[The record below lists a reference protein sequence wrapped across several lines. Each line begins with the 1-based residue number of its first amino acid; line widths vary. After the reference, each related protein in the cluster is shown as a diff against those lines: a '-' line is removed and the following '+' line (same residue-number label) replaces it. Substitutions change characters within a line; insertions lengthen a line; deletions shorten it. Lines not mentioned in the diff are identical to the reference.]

1 MTAKRSERTR
11 VVADLAW
18 LSGLTQIVFG
28 LALLASP
35 ESPVVAAIFAIVA
48 GALAVVAGALLLNQV
63 PTSWTT
69 MTFAFVL
76 SIGAAAYAL
85 WVATPYW
92 WGAAVS
98 GILALA
104 GLIVEWTDRMP
115 RPSSAPEAGADRPHH
130 PHSPSRP

>member
-1 MTAKRSERTR
+1 MTARRTERTR

-18 LSGLTQIVFG
+18 LAGLTQVVFG

-35 ESPVVAAIFAIVA
+35 ESPVVAAISAIVA
-48 GALAVVAGALLLNQV
+48 GTLAVVAGAMLLNGF

-76 SIGAAAYAL
+76 SIGASAYAL

-92 WGAAVS
+92 WGAVVS

-104 GLIVEWTDRMP
+104 GVIVEWTDRMT
-115 RPSSAPEAGADRPHH
+115 RPSSAPGAAGRRPRRPHPPTH
-130 PHSPSRP
+130 P

>member
-1 MTAKRSERTR
+1 MTARRSERTR

-48 GALAVVAGALLLNQV
+48 GALAVVAGVLLLNQV

>member
-1 MTAKRSERTR
+1 M
-11 VVADLAW
+11 
-18 LSGLTQIVFG
+18 
-28 LALLASP
+28 
-35 ESPVVAAIFAIVA
+35 
-48 GALAVVAGALLLNQV
+48 LLLNQV